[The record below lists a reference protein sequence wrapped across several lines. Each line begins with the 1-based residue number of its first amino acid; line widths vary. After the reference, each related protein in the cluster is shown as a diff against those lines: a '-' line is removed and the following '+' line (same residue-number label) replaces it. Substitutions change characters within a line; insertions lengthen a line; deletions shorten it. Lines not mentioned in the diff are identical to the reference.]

1 VSTPG
6 AERTRQWRLRRAGF
20 LPPADPLP
28 TCAADGC
35 TRGVRHHLVGAHDGL
50 CSRCWTARTE
60 AGRADRRRRV
70 QRSRAERRRR
80 VQEACADRRRRR
92 QQREAGSTGSER
104 ALSAA
109 APPLS
114 PETVAAQG
122 ICPCSTS
129 AQSICDGV

>member
-1 VSTPG
+1 MTTPG
-6 AERTRQWRLRRAGF
+6 AERTRLWRLRRAGI

-70 QRSRAERRRR
+70 QET
-80 VQEACADRRRRR
+80 RRR
-92 QQREAGSTGSER
+92 QRQRDGSTGSEH

-129 AQSICDGV
+129 AQPGM